1 MSNSENSG
9 ASGPPLKL
17 KGVSRPGAGV
27 SPPSQPAARPSEVKR
42 RPTEVAPSPRR
53 VERPAPI
60 QSESRRLIVGRDISL
75 NGEISSCDRL
85 MVEGSVEAS
94 ISDCR
99 EIEIA
104 QTGHFKGTAEI
115 DNADI
120 AGHFEGSLTV
130 RDRLLVRA
138 TGRVSGEVRY
148 ARLEVQSGG
157 RIAGSIDEL
166 SGPTIAPLQDHR
178 EPVAAPARAPTRG
191 PFQPG

>member
-17 KGVSRPGAGV
+17 KGVSRPGPGV
-27 SPPSQPAARPSEVKR
+27 SPPSQPAARPNEVKR
-42 RPTEVAPSPRR
+42 RPAEVAPSPRR

-60 QSESRRLIVGRDISL
+60 QPESRKLIVGRDISL

-104 QTGHFKGTAEI
+104 QTGHFKGTAEF

-130 RDRLLVRA
+130 RDRLLIRA

-157 RIAGSIDEL
+157 RIAGTIDEL
-166 SGPTIAPLQDHR
+166 AGPTIAPLQDRR
-178 EPVAAPARAPTRG
+178 EPVAAPARAPARG
-191 PFQPG
+191 PFQQG